1 MMTTKRFNALDADL
15 ISSSRAQ
22 QVAVTEF
29 PWVILVLVISVSSF
43 LHRILRPVV
52 VSGRPRENCCPSCS
66 SRQSAAAWL
75 PLIQWE
81 HATNRICAQK
91 VGACAH
97 TAPPGVKP
105 LRLQGEGVR
114 NLGPLLVVHLEG
126 GRVDEPLV
134 ALLGHVEDRHQ
145 GVEPH
150 GEGDHT
156 GAVVGL
162 AQETQVAILWTSR

>member
-75 PLIQWE
+75 PLVQWE
-81 HATNRICAQK
+81 HATHRICAQK

-97 TAPPGVKP
+97 TA
-105 LRLQGEGVR
+105 Q
-114 NLGPLLVVHLEG
+114 
-126 GRVDEPLV
+126 
-134 ALLGHVEDRHQ
+134 
-145 GVEPH
+145 
-150 GEGDHT
+150 
-156 GAVVGL
+156 
-162 AQETQVAILWTSR
+162 

>member
-97 TAPPGVKP
+97 
-105 LRLQGEGVR
+105 
-114 NLGPLLVVHLEG
+114 NLPCVC
-126 GRVDEPLV
+126 
-134 ALLGHVEDRHQ
+134 
-145 GVEPH
+145 
-150 GEGDHT
+150 
-156 GAVVGL
+156 
-162 AQETQVAILWTSR
+162 QEICTH

>member
-66 SRQSAAAWL
+66 SASSNGSTPRTESVCRKSA
-75 PLIQWE
+75 
-81 HATNRICAQK
+81 H
-91 VGACAH
+91 AH
-97 TAPPGVKP
+97 TKDD
-105 LRLQGEGVR
+105 Q
-114 NLGPLLVVHLEG
+114 
-126 GRVDEPLV
+126 
-134 ALLGHVEDRHQ
+134 
-145 GVEPH
+145 
-150 GEGDHT
+150 
-156 GAVVGL
+156 
-162 AQETQVAILWTSR
+162 

>member
-75 PLIQWE
+75 PLVQWE

-97 TAPPGVKP
+97 TDRGLWRIREMLSNFPFYLFRRNICFNLFHAKP
-105 LRLQGEGVR
+105 
-114 NLGPLLVVHLEG
+114 
-126 GRVDEPLV
+126 
-134 ALLGHVEDRHQ
+134 
-145 GVEPH
+145 
-150 GEGDHT
+150 
-156 GAVVGL
+156 
-162 AQETQVAILWTSR
+162 